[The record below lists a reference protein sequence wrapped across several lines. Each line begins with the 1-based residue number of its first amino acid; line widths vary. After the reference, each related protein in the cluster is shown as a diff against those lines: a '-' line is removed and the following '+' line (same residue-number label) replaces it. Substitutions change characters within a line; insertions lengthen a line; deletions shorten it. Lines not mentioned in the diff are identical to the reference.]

1 MKHLMCRAVV
11 VPTVVGAAAL
21 LLTGGAI
28 LLPGHNEP
36 AGSSVVR
43 TGASGSP
50 AASRDPLIA
59 GVQRT
64 QGRLRQEP
72 GNADLWATLG
82 SAYLQV
88 GRISADPTYYP
99 KAQSAFARS
108 LTLQREGNVAAM
120 AGMGQLAA
128 ARHDFAGALRWGHQA
143 LAVDAYSTVAY
154 GVVAD
159 AATQLGDYPAARAA
173 IQRMLDLKPGVSS
186 FTRGS
191 YDLEI
196 HGNVAAARA
205 ALNRALVDSLSPAD
219 VAFCRYYL
227 GELAFNSGDLE
238 EAATQYAQGLRAD
251 PSSTQLLAG
260 RARLAAIRGQRAA
273 AIADYTAVTERVPLP
288 QYVLE
293 FGDYLASIGRGGD
306 ASRQYAVLR
315 TEQQLFAA
323 NGVLDD
329 LLPAEFESDHG
340 SPAGAL
346 RHAQA
351 EWSRR
356 HSVLVADA
364 LAWALHK
371 NGRDSEAL
379 QFAATANRLG
389 WRNATF
395 AYHRGMIESA
405 LGQRA
410 AARADLTE
418 ALRIN
423 PYFSF
428 LQAPIARRA
437 LASLTGHS

>member
-1 MKHLMCRAVV
+1 MKQLVRRAVV
-11 VPTVVGAAAL
+11 LPAVVGAAAL
-21 LLTGGAI
+21 FLAGGAI
-28 LLPGHNEP
+28 LLPGHNAP
-36 AGSSVVR
+36 AGSSVVDSSS
-43 TGASGSP
+43 AGSP
-50 AASRDPLIA
+50 AGSRDPLIA
-59 GVQRT
+59 GLERT

-88 GRISADPTYYP
+88 GRITADPTYYP
-99 KAQSAFARS
+99 KAQAAFARS
-108 LTLQREGNVAAM
+108 LTLQAARNVAAM

-128 ARHDFAGALRWGHQA
+128 ARHDFARALRWGHQA

-159 AATQLGDYPAARAA
+159 AATQLGDYPGARAA

-196 HGNVAAARA
+196 HGDVGAARA

-227 GELAFNSGDLE
+227 GELSFNSGDASD
-238 EAATQYAQGLRAD
+238 AAAQYAQGLRAD
-251 PSSTQLLAG
+251 PSNTQLLAG
-260 RARLAAIRGQRAA
+260 RARLEAIRGQRAA
-273 AIADYTAVTERVPLP
+273 ALADYTAVTERVPLP

-293 FGDYLASIGRGGD
+293 FGDFLTSIGRAAD
-306 ASRQYAVLR
+306 AARQYALLR
-315 TEQQLFAA
+315 TEQQLFAS

-329 LLPAEFESDHG
+329 LLSAEFDADHG
-340 SPAGAL
+340 NPAGAL
-346 RHAQA
+346 RHAEA

-371 NGRDSEAL
+371 NGRNSEAL
-379 QFAATANRLG
+379 RLAAIANRLG

-410 AARADLTE
+410 AARVDLTE

-423 PYFSF
+423 PNFSF

-437 LASLTGHS
+437 LASLTGQS

>member
-1 MKHLMCRAVV
+1 MKHLVRRAVV
-11 VPTVVGAAAL
+11 VPVVVGAAAL
-21 LLTGGAI
+21 LLAGGAI

-36 AGSSVVR
+36 ASSSP
-43 TGASGSP
+43 GDSSASGP
-50 AASRDPLIA
+50 VGSRDPLIA

-82 SAYLQV
+82 AAYLQV

-108 LTLQREGNVAAM
+108 LTLQPDRNVAAM

-143 LAVDAYSTVAY
+143 LAIDAYSTVAY

-196 HGNVAAARA
+196 HGDVVAARA

-219 VAFCRYYL
+219 IAFCRYYL
-227 GELAFNSGDLE
+227 GELDFNSGDLKD
-238 EAATQYAQGLRAD
+238 AAVQYAQGLRAD

-260 RARLAAIRGQRAA
+260 RARLEAVHGQRGVAV
-273 AIADYTAVTERVPLP
+273 ADYTAVTERVPLP

-293 FGDYLASIGRGGD
+293 FGDYLASIGRNGD
-306 ASRQYAVLR
+306 AARQYAVLR

-329 LLPAEFESDHG
+329 LLPAEFDADHG
-340 SPAGAL
+340 NPAGAL

-389 WRNATF
+389 WQNATF

-423 PYFSF
+423 PDFSF